1 MYSPPPLP
9 PGGLFLRPVGREAP
23 DCYLFV
29 DACIKYPRVSGGA
42 LLLDNL
48 GVVIWAH
55 GKIFNLISR
64 DSTLAELHA
73 LLFGLAL
80 IPQRNSCSVWVGTDS
95 FQALEHLN
103 KRSERYVEVIRG
115 IELLARQF
123 NQVHFQNIHRRH
135 NKDADALA
143 AKA

>member
-1 MYSPPPLP
+1 MYSPPPVP
-9 PGGLFLRPVGREAP
+9 PGGLFLRHFGRETP

-29 DACIKYPRVSGGA
+29 DACIRYPRVSGGA

-48 GVVIWAH
+48 GAVIWSH
-55 GKIFNLISR
+55 CKIFNLISR

-73 LLFGLAL
+73 LLFGLTLLA
-80 IPQRNSCSVWVGTDS
+80 QRSSCNVWVGTDS

-103 KRSERYVEVIRG
+103 KGSVRYAEVIKD
-115 IELLARQF
+115 IELQARQF
-123 NQVHFQNIHRRH
+123 SQVHFQNIHRRH